1 MNLLRWL
8 VDDCYCPIKV
18 KRKVANPPNLYEVAL
33 ESSEGRSLVSIAM
46 ELQELDILRYLV
58 LEKNMSVMH
67 EKNLRVALRA
77 VDALIRETPPLPLQQ
92 ETRVPLAL
100 QPPALQETRAAQTIA
115 DREHE
120 QIQRALEASRRQQ
133 TEEIGMLEP
142 INEGMRLALEE
153 STRATAEPPAAAIVE
168 PVATAATAAVVEP
181 LAAAAAVVVEPV
193 TAAPEAVAEITSEQE
208 QEEAVVAVSAE
219 STTSIE
225 APPEESEAPTVNQD
239 SEQEHPSDSTT
250 TTTNEGALTEQE
262 RAMFESYQVEYQDDD
277 NHSEHSLEDPCILC
291 YENPI
296 DCVIT
301 PCGHQICCM
310 QCSPNISKCP
320 VCSKPCGFMRVFR
333 STL

>member
-77 VDALIRETPPLPLQQ
+77 VDALIRETPALQ
-92 ETRVPLAL
+92 ETRVQP
-100 QPPALQETRAAQTIA
+100 QPPAQETRAAQTIA

-250 TTTNEGALTEQE
+250 TNEGALTEQE
-262 RAMFESYQVEYQDDD
+262 RAMFE
-277 NHSEHSLEDPCILC
+277 
-291 YENPI
+291 
-296 DCVIT
+296 
-301 PCGHQICCM
+301 
-310 QCSPNISKCP
+310 
-320 VCSKPCGFMRVFR
+320 
-333 STL
+333 

>member
-277 NHSEHSLEDPCILC
+277 NHSEHSLEDP
-291 YENPI
+291 
-296 DCVIT
+296 
-301 PCGHQICCM
+301 
-310 QCSPNISKCP
+310 
-320 VCSKPCGFMRVFR
+320 
-333 STL
+333 